1 MASENKQ
8 MKLKHSNAW
17 GGAGKAK
24 NTHMKKFLWFT
35 SAQRRENNKFNLED
49 C

>member
-1 MASENKQ
+1 MSSENKQ
-8 MKLKHSNAW
+8 MKLKHSNALS
-17 GGAGKAK
+17 GAGKAK
-24 NTHMKKFLWFT
+24 KIHMKKFLWFT